1 MIICIVGPTGVGKTK
16 LSVELAKRL
25 NAEIINADSMQVYRH
40 LDIATAKIKEEE
52 KEGIPHHLFDIVDP
66 EDIYTVYDYQKDCR
80 KKIKE
85 ISSRGKNIILVGGTG
100 LYLKAALFDYR
111 FPKEEKTEKENLS
124 TEELITRLH
133 QYTDHID
140 VDLHNQRRLQRL
152 LERYENGTVEEK
164 KGDQPLYDFKIIGL
178 TLDRDVLYQRINQR
192 VDQMV
197 EEGVIEEARSFYD
210 QNLRSKALLT
220 GIGYKELYSYFD
232 GECSKEEAIEK
243 IKQNSRRYAKRQLTW
258 FGRDKD
264 INWILT
270 DECRNFED
278 VFQKAAD
285 ICGSAGLV
293 KK

>member
-16 LSVELAKRL
+16 LSVELAKKL

-220 GIGYKELYSYFD
+220 GIGYKELYFYFD

-243 IKQNSRRYAKRQLTW
+243 IKQNSRRYAKRQYT
-258 FGRDKD
+258 FFNHQFKD
-264 INWILT
+264 IVWLSVNL
-270 DECRNFED
+270 NHFEQT
-278 VFQKAAD
+278 VEEALD
-285 ICGSAGLV
+285 IIR
-293 KK
+293 K

>member
-52 KEGIPHHLFDIVDP
+52 KEGIPHHLFDIVNP
-66 EDIYTVYDYQKDCR
+66 EDLYTVYDYQKDCR

-243 IKQNSRRYAKRQLTW
+243 IKQNSRRYAKRQYT
-258 FGRDKD
+258 FFNHQFKD
-264 INWILT
+264 IVWLSVNL
-270 DECRNFED
+270 NHFEQT
-278 VFQKAAD
+278 VEEALD
-285 ICGSAGLV
+285 IIR
-293 KK
+293 K

>member
-111 FPKEEKTEKENLS
+111 FPKEEKTEKESLS

-197 EEGVIEEARSFYD
+197 EEGVIEEARSFYG

-243 IKQNSRRYAKRQLTW
+243 IKQNSRRYAKRQYT
-258 FGRDKD
+258 FFNHQFKD
-264 INWILT
+264 IVWLSVNL
-270 DECRNFED
+270 NHFEQT
-278 VFQKAAD
+278 VEEALD
-285 ICGSAGLV
+285 IIR
-293 KK
+293 K

>member
-52 KEGIPHHLFDIVDP
+52 KEGIPHHLFDIVNP
-66 EDIYTVYDYQKDCR
+66 EDLYTVYDYQKDCR
-80 KKIKE
+80 KKIEE

-133 QYTDHID
+133 RYTDHID

-243 IKQNSRRYAKRQLTW
+243 IKQNSRRYAKRQYT
-258 FGRDKD
+258 FFNHQFKD
-264 INWILT
+264 IVWLSVNL
-270 DECRNFED
+270 NHFEQT
-278 VFQKAAD
+278 VEEALD
-285 ICGSAGLV
+285 IIR
-293 KK
+293 K

>member
-1 MIICIVGPTGVGKTK
+1 MIICIVGPTGVGKTR
-16 LSVELAKRL
+16 LSVELAKKL

-52 KEGIPHHLFDIVDP
+52 KEGIPHHLFDIVNP
-66 EDIYTVYDYQKDCR
+66 EDLYTVYDYQKDCR
-80 KKIKE
+80 KKIEE

-133 QYTDHID
+133 RYTDHID

-197 EEGVIEEARSFYD
+197 EEGVIEEARSFYG

-243 IKQNSRRYAKRQLTW
+243 IKQNSRRYAKRQYT
-258 FGRDKD
+258 FFNHQFKD
-264 INWILT
+264 IVWLSVNL
-270 DECRNFED
+270 NHFEQT
-278 VFQKAAD
+278 VEEALD
-285 ICGSAGLV
+285 IIR
-293 KK
+293 K

>member
-16 LSVELAKRL
+16 LSVELAKKL

-52 KEGIPHHLFDIVDP
+52 KEGIPHHLFDIVNP
-66 EDIYTVYDYQKDCR
+66 EDLYTVYDYQKDCR
-80 KKIKE
+80 KKIEE

-133 QYTDHID
+133 RYTDHID

-243 IKQNSRRYAKRQLTW
+243 IKQNSRRYAKRQYT
-258 FGRDKD
+258 FFNHQFKD
-264 INWILT
+264 IVWLSVNL
-270 DECRNFED
+270 NHFEQT
-278 VFQKAAD
+278 VEEALD
-285 ICGSAGLV
+285 IIR
-293 KK
+293 K

>member
-111 FPKEEKTEKENLS
+111 FPKEEKTEKESLS

-243 IKQNSRRYAKRQLTW
+243 IKQNSRRYAKRQYT
-258 FGRDKD
+258 FFNHQFKD
-264 INWILT
+264 IVWLSVNL
-270 DECRNFED
+270 NHFEQT
-278 VFQKAAD
+278 VEEALD
-285 ICGSAGLV
+285 IIR
-293 KK
+293 K

>member
-16 LSVELAKRL
+16 LSVELAKKL

-133 QYTDHID
+133 RYTDHID

-220 GIGYKELYSYFD
+220 GIGYKELYAYFD

-243 IKQNSRRYAKRQLTW
+243 IKQNSRRYAKRQYT
-258 FGRDKD
+258 FFNHQFKD
-264 INWILT
+264 IVWLSVNL
-270 DECRNFED
+270 NHFEQT
-278 VFQKAAD
+278 VEEALD
-285 ICGSAGLV
+285 IIR
-293 KK
+293 K

>member
-1 MIICIVGPTGVGKTK
+1 MIICIVGPTGVGKTR
-16 LSVELAKRL
+16 LSVELAKKL

-111 FPKEEKTEKENLS
+111 FPKEEKTEKESLS

-243 IKQNSRRYAKRQLTW
+243 IKQNSRRYAKRQYT
-258 FGRDKD
+258 FFNHQFKD
-264 INWILT
+264 IVWLSVNL
-270 DECRNFED
+270 NHFEQT
-278 VFQKAAD
+278 VEEALD
-285 ICGSAGLV
+285 IIR
-293 KK
+293 K

>member
-16 LSVELAKRL
+16 LSVELAKKL

-52 KEGIPHHLFDIVDP
+52 KEGIPHHLFDIVNP
-66 EDIYTVYDYQKDCR
+66 EDLYTVYDYQKDCR

-111 FPKEEKTEKENLS
+111 FPKEEKTEKESLS

-243 IKQNSRRYAKRQLTW
+243 IKQNSRRYAKRQYT
-258 FGRDKD
+258 FFNHQFKD
-264 INWILT
+264 IVWLSVNL
-270 DECRNFED
+270 NHFEQT
-278 VFQKAAD
+278 VEEALD
-285 ICGSAGLV
+285 IIR
-293 KK
+293 K

>member
-16 LSVELAKRL
+16 LSVELAKKL

-52 KEGIPHHLFDIVDP
+52 KEGIPHHLFDIVNP
-66 EDIYTVYDYQKDCR
+66 EDLYTVYDYQKDCR

-111 FPKEEKTEKENLS
+111 FPKEEKTEKESLS

-140 VDLHNQRRLQRL
+140 ADLHNQRRLQRL

-243 IKQNSRRYAKRQLTW
+243 IKQNSRRYAKRQYT
-258 FGRDKD
+258 FFNHQFKD
-264 INWILT
+264 IVWLSVNL
-270 DECRNFED
+270 NHFEQT
-278 VFQKAAD
+278 VEEALD
-285 ICGSAGLV
+285 IIR
-293 KK
+293 K

>member
-25 NAEIINADSMQVYRH
+25 NAEIINADSMQVYRY

-52 KEGIPHHLFDIVDP
+52 KEGIPHHLFDIVNP

-111 FPKEEKTEKENLS
+111 FPKEEKTEKESLS

-243 IKQNSRRYAKRQLTW
+243 IKQNSRRYAKRQYT
-258 FGRDKD
+258 FFNHQFKD
-264 INWILT
+264 IVWLSVNL
-270 DECRNFED
+270 NHFEQT
-278 VFQKAAD
+278 VEEALD
-285 ICGSAGLV
+285 IIR
-293 KK
+293 K

>member
-16 LSVELAKRL
+16 LSIELAKKL

-140 VDLHNQRRLQRL
+140 VDLHNRRRLQRL

-243 IKQNSRRYAKRQLTW
+243 IKQNSRRYAKRQYT
-258 FGRDKD
+258 FFNHQFKD
-264 INWILT
+264 IVWLSVNL
-270 DECRNFED
+270 NHFEET
-278 VFQKAAD
+278 VEEALD
-285 ICGSAGLV
+285 IIR
-293 KK
+293 K

>member
-16 LSVELAKRL
+16 LSVELAKKL

-111 FPKEEKTEKENLS
+111 LPKEEKTEKENLS
-124 TEELITRLH
+124 TEELIIRLH

-243 IKQNSRRYAKRQLTW
+243 IKQNSRRYAKRQYT
-258 FGRDKD
+258 FFNHQFKD
-264 INWILT
+264 IVWLSVNL
-270 DECRNFED
+270 NHFEQT
-278 VFQKAAD
+278 VEEALD
-285 ICGSAGLV
+285 IIR
-293 KK
+293 K

>member
-16 LSVELAKRL
+16 LSVELAKKL

-164 KGDQPLYDFKIIGL
+164 KGDQPLYDFKIVGL

-243 IKQNSRRYAKRQLTW
+243 IKQNSRRYAKRQYT
-258 FGRDKD
+258 FFNHQFKD
-264 INWILT
+264 IVWLSVNL
-270 DECRNFED
+270 NHFEQT
-278 VFQKAAD
+278 VEEALD
-285 ICGSAGLV
+285 IIR
-293 KK
+293 K

>member
-16 LSVELAKRL
+16 LSVELAKKL

-52 KEGIPHHLFDIVDP
+52 KEGIPHHLFDIVNP
-66 EDIYTVYDYQKDCR
+66 EDLYTVYDYQKDCR
-80 KKIKE
+80 KKIEE

-243 IKQNSRRYAKRQLTW
+243 IKQNSRRYAKRQYT
-258 FGRDKD
+258 FFNHQFKD
-264 INWILT
+264 IVWLSVNL
-270 DECRNFED
+270 NHFEQT
-278 VFQKAAD
+278 VEEALD
-285 ICGSAGLV
+285 IIR
-293 KK
+293 K

>member
-16 LSVELAKRL
+16 LSVELAKKL

-52 KEGIPHHLFDIVDP
+52 KEGIPHHLFDIVNP

-243 IKQNSRRYAKRQLTW
+243 IKQNSRRYAKRQYT
-258 FGRDKD
+258 FFNHQFKD
-264 INWILT
+264 IVWLSVNL
-270 DECRNFED
+270 NHFEQT
-278 VFQKAAD
+278 VEEALD
-285 ICGSAGLV
+285 IIR
-293 KK
+293 K

>member
-220 GIGYKELYSYFD
+220 GIGYKELYAYFD

-243 IKQNSRRYAKRQLTW
+243 IKQNSRRYAKRQYT
-258 FGRDKD
+258 FFNHQFKD
-264 INWILT
+264 IVWLSVNL
-270 DECRNFED
+270 NHFEQT
-278 VFQKAAD
+278 VEEALD
-285 ICGSAGLV
+285 IIR
-293 KK
+293 K

>member
-16 LSVELAKRL
+16 LSVELAKKL

-66 EDIYTVYDYQKDCR
+66 EDVYTVYDYQKDCR

-111 FPKEEKTEKENLS
+111 FPKEEKTEKESLS

-197 EEGVIEEARSFYD
+197 EEGVIEEARSFYG

-243 IKQNSRRYAKRQLTW
+243 IKQNSRRYAKRQYT
-258 FGRDKD
+258 FFNHQFKD
-264 INWILT
+264 IVWLSVNL
-270 DECRNFED
+270 NHFEQT
-278 VFQKAAD
+278 VEEALD
-285 ICGSAGLV
+285 IIR
-293 KK
+293 K

>member
-16 LSVELAKRL
+16 LSVELAKKL

-52 KEGIPHHLFDIVDP
+52 KEGIPHHLFDIVNP
-66 EDIYTVYDYQKDCR
+66 EDLYTVYDYQKDCR
-80 KKIKE
+80 KKIEE

-133 QYTDHID
+133 RYTDHID

-220 GIGYKELYSYFD
+220 GIGYKELYAYFD

-243 IKQNSRRYAKRQLTW
+243 IKQNSRRYAKRQYT
-258 FGRDKD
+258 FFNHQFKD
-264 INWILT
+264 IVWLSVNL
-270 DECRNFED
+270 NHFEQT
-278 VFQKAAD
+278 VEEALD
-285 ICGSAGLV
+285 IIR
-293 KK
+293 K

>member
-16 LSVELAKRL
+16 LSVELAKKL
-25 NAEIINADSMQVYRH
+25 NAEIINADSMQVYRY

-52 KEGIPHHLFDIVDP
+52 KKGIPHHLFDIVNP
-66 EDIYTVYDYQKDCR
+66 EVIYTVYDYQKDCR

-243 IKQNSRRYAKRQLTW
+243 IKQNSRRYAKRQYT
-258 FGRDKD
+258 FFNHQFKD
-264 INWILT
+264 IVWLSVNL
-270 DECRNFED
+270 NHFEQT
-278 VFQKAAD
+278 VEEALD
-285 ICGSAGLV
+285 IIR
-293 KK
+293 K

>member
-16 LSVELAKRL
+16 LSVELAKKL

-52 KEGIPHHLFDIVDP
+52 KEGIPHHLFDIVNP
-66 EDIYTVYDYQKDCR
+66 EDLYTVYDYQKDCR
-80 KKIKE
+80 KKIEE

-111 FPKEEKTEKENLS
+111 FPKEEKTEKESLS

-243 IKQNSRRYAKRQLTW
+243 IKQNSRRYAKRQYT
-258 FGRDKD
+258 FFNHQFKD
-264 INWILT
+264 IVWLSVNL
-270 DECRNFED
+270 NHFEQT
-278 VFQKAAD
+278 VEEALD
-285 ICGSAGLV
+285 IIR
-293 KK
+293 K

>member
-16 LSVELAKRL
+16 LSVELAKKL

-140 VDLHNQRRLQRL
+140 ADLHNQRRLQRL

-243 IKQNSRRYAKRQLTW
+243 IKQNSRRYAKRQYT
-258 FGRDKD
+258 FFNHQFKD
-264 INWILT
+264 IVWLSVNL
-270 DECRNFED
+270 NHFEQT
-278 VFQKAAD
+278 VEEALD
-285 ICGSAGLV
+285 IIR
-293 KK
+293 K

>member
-16 LSVELAKRL
+16 LSVELAKKL

-66 EDIYTVYDYQKDCR
+66 EDVYTVYDYQKDCR

-243 IKQNSRRYAKRQLTW
+243 IKQNSRRYAKRQYT
-258 FGRDKD
+258 FFNHQFKD
-264 INWILT
+264 IVWLSVNL
-270 DECRNFED
+270 NHFEQT
-278 VFQKAAD
+278 VEEALD
-285 ICGSAGLV
+285 IIR
-293 KK
+293 K

>member
-16 LSVELAKRL
+16 LSVELAKKL

-66 EDIYTVYDYQKDCR
+66 EDVYTVYDYQKDCR

-111 FPKEEKTEKENLS
+111 FPKEEKTEKESLS

-243 IKQNSRRYAKRQLTW
+243 IKQNSRRYAKRQYT
-258 FGRDKD
+258 FFNHQFKD
-264 INWILT
+264 IVWLSVNL
-270 DECRNFED
+270 NHFEQT
-278 VFQKAAD
+278 VEEALD
-285 ICGSAGLV
+285 IIR
-293 KK
+293 K

>member
-1 MIICIVGPTGVGKTK
+1 MIICIVGPTGVGKTR
-16 LSVELAKRL
+16 LSVELAKKL

-52 KEGIPHHLFDIVDP
+52 KEGIPHHLFDIVNP
-66 EDIYTVYDYQKDCR
+66 EDLYTVYDYQKDCR
-80 KKIKE
+80 KKIEE

-124 TEELITRLH
+124 TEELIIRLH

-243 IKQNSRRYAKRQLTW
+243 IKQNSRRYAKRQYT
-258 FGRDKD
+258 FFNHQFKD
-264 INWILT
+264 IVWLSVNL
-270 DECRNFED
+270 NHFEQT
-278 VFQKAAD
+278 VEEALD
-285 ICGSAGLV
+285 IIR
-293 KK
+293 K

>member
-16 LSVELAKRL
+16 LSIELAKKL

-52 KEGIPHHLFDIVDP
+52 KEGIPHHLFDIVNP
-66 EDIYTVYDYQKDCR
+66 EDLYTVYDYQKDCR
-80 KKIKE
+80 KKIEE

-133 QYTDHID
+133 RYTDHID

-220 GIGYKELYSYFD
+220 GIGYKELYAYFD

-243 IKQNSRRYAKRQLTW
+243 IKQNSRRYAKRQYT
-258 FGRDKD
+258 FFNHQFKD
-264 INWILT
+264 IVWLSVNL
-270 DECRNFED
+270 NHFEQT
-278 VFQKAAD
+278 VEEALD
-285 ICGSAGLV
+285 IIR
-293 KK
+293 K

>member
-16 LSVELAKRL
+16 LSVELAKKL

-220 GIGYKELYSYFD
+220 GIGYKELYAYFD

-243 IKQNSRRYAKRQLTW
+243 IKQNSRHYAKRQYT
-258 FGRDKD
+258 FFNHQFKD
-264 INWILT
+264 IVWLSVNL
-270 DECRNFED
+270 NHFEQT
-278 VFQKAAD
+278 VEEALD
-285 ICGSAGLV
+285 IIR
-293 KK
+293 K

>member
-16 LSVELAKRL
+16 LSVELAERL

-111 FPKEEKTEKENLS
+111 FPKEEKTEKESLS

-243 IKQNSRRYAKRQLTW
+243 IKQNSRRYAKRQYT
-258 FGRDKD
+258 FFNHQFKD
-264 INWILT
+264 IVWLSVNL
-270 DECRNFED
+270 NHFEQT
-278 VFQKAAD
+278 VEEALD
-285 ICGSAGLV
+285 IIR
-293 KK
+293 K

>member
-16 LSVELAKRL
+16 LSVELAKKL

-52 KEGIPHHLFDIVDP
+52 KEGIPHHLFDIVNP
-66 EDIYTVYDYQKDCR
+66 EDLYTVYDYQKDCR
-80 KKIKE
+80 KKIEE

-140 VDLHNQRRLQRL
+140 VDLHNRRRLQRL

-197 EEGVIEEARSFYD
+197 EGGVIEEARPFYD
-210 QNLRSKALLT
+210 RNLRSQALLT

-243 IKQNSRRYAKRQLTW
+243 IKQNSRRYAKRQYT
-258 FGRDKD
+258 FFNHQFKD
-264 INWILT
+264 IVWLSVNL
-270 DECRNFED
+270 NHFEQT
-278 VFQKAAD
+278 VEEALD
-285 ICGSAGLV
+285 IIR
-293 KK
+293 K

>member
-16 LSVELAKRL
+16 LSVELAKKL

-111 FPKEEKTEKENLS
+111 FPKEEKTEKESLS

-243 IKQNSRRYAKRQLTW
+243 IKQNSRRYAKRQYT
-258 FGRDKD
+258 FFNHQFKD
-264 INWILT
+264 IVWLSVNL
-270 DECRNFED
+270 NHFEQT
-278 VFQKAAD
+278 VEEALD
-285 ICGSAGLV
+285 IIR
-293 KK
+293 K

>member
-1 MIICIVGPTGVGKTK
+1 MIICIVGPTGVGKTR
-16 LSVELAKRL
+16 LSVELAKKL

-52 KEGIPHHLFDIVDP
+52 KEGIPHHLFDIVNP
-66 EDIYTVYDYQKDCR
+66 EDLYTVYDYQKDCR
-80 KKIKE
+80 KKIEE

-140 VDLHNQRRLQRL
+140 VDLHNRRRLQRL

-243 IKQNSRRYAKRQLTW
+243 IKQNSRRYAKRQYT
-258 FGRDKD
+258 FFNHQFKD
-264 INWILT
+264 IVWLSVNL
-270 DECRNFED
+270 NHFEQT
-278 VFQKAAD
+278 VEEALD
-285 ICGSAGLV
+285 IIR
-293 KK
+293 K

>member
-52 KEGIPHHLFDIVDP
+52 KEGIPHHLFDIVNP
-66 EDIYTVYDYQKDCR
+66 EDLYTVYDYQKDCR

-111 FPKEEKTEKENLS
+111 FPKEEKTEKESLS

-243 IKQNSRRYAKRQLTW
+243 IKQNSRRYAKRQYT
-258 FGRDKD
+258 FFNHQFKD
-264 INWILT
+264 IVWLSVNL
-270 DECRNFED
+270 NHFEQT
-278 VFQKAAD
+278 VEEALD
-285 ICGSAGLV
+285 IIR
-293 KK
+293 K

>member
-52 KEGIPHHLFDIVDP
+52 KEGIPHHLFDIVNP

-111 FPKEEKTEKENLS
+111 FPTEEKTEKESLS

-243 IKQNSRRYAKRQLTW
+243 IKQNSRRYAKRQYT
-258 FGRDKD
+258 FFNHQFKD
-264 INWILT
+264 IVWLSVNL
-270 DECRNFED
+270 NHFEQT
-278 VFQKAAD
+278 VEEALD
-285 ICGSAGLV
+285 IIR
-293 KK
+293 K

>member
-66 EDIYTVYDYQKDCR
+66 EDVYTVYDYQKDCR

-111 FPKEEKTEKENLS
+111 FPKEEKTEKESLS

-197 EEGVIEEARSFYD
+197 EEGVIEETRFFYD

-243 IKQNSRRYAKRQLTW
+243 IKQNSRRYAKRQYT
-258 FGRDKD
+258 FFNHQFKD
-264 INWILT
+264 IVWLSVNL
-270 DECRNFED
+270 NHFEQT
-278 VFQKAAD
+278 VEEALD
-285 ICGSAGLV
+285 IIR
-293 KK
+293 K